1 MTETLPAPLDAI
13 ALTLPETTPF
23 DEWLAIGRN
32 LAAQHKNMNWL
43 IGDWALHG
51 QTHYGQQ
58 FTLALPD
65 ISDDPKSVKAIAKV
79 AKAFPPAH
87 RDAGL
92 SFAHHAG
99 VADLPTDEALALL
112 KNARQ
117 NRISAKQLKIKASVR
132 KIEIGQTSIWDDK
145 DIDYSELIA
154 IVRAWN
160 CAQPHIREQF
170 VEMSEE
176 ANLGIIEA

>member
-1 MTETLPAPLDAI
+1 M
-13 ALTLPETTPF
+13 
-23 DEWLAIGRN
+23 
-32 LAAQHKNMNWL
+32 
-43 IGDWALHG
+43 
-51 QTHYGQQ
+51 
-58 FTLALPD
+58 
-65 ISDDPKSVKAIAKV
+65 
-79 AKAFPPAH
+79 
-87 RDAGL
+87 
-92 SFAHHAG
+92 
-99 VADLPTDEALALL
+99 ADLPTDEALALL